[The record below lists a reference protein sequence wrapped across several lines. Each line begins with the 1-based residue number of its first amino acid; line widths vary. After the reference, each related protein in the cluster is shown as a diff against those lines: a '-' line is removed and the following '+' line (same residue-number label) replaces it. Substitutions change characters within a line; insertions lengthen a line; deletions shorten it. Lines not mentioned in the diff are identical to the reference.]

1 MVDSDRLVDSY
12 LAHVIAVGLA
22 AVGVAGLLAGALTTS
37 GFWFW
42 LFYLLVWGSF
52 LDTLSDDEAF
62 WRDAMGMVDDDSEP
76 EPTPGADPVE
86 TLKRRYADGD
96 IDDAEFDARLD
107 RLLDTPDTL
116 AELEAERG

>member
-1 MVDSDRLVDSY
+1 MARRDGDGRRRL
-12 LAHVIAVGLA
+12 G
-22 AVGVAGLLAGALTTS
+22 AGT
-37 GFWFW
+37 
-42 LFYLLVWGSF
+42 
-52 LDTLSDDEAF
+52 D
-62 WRDAMGMVDDDSEP
+62 
-76 EPTPGADPVE
+76 PGADPVE